1 MCYLYASP
9 FSNVIEPIGV
19 LIRKPR
25 HYTHKSRNSNRLDPL
40 KAVEAPLEKRGE
52 IWYNGRIGGTESA
65 AGGKD
70 GTHT

>member
-1 MCYLYASP
+1 MEAAFFFFGTGIDPAVSVP
-9 FSNVIEPIGV
+9 FGRDRRSRLPAQ
-19 LIRKPR
+19 LPRKGCR
-25 HYTHKSRNSNRLDPL
+25 S
-40 KAVEAPLEKRGE
+40 PLEKRGE